1 MDKEILTLSLKKKMG
16 RNEYWYIYHSGD
28 RMCYSR
34 IDYMKI
40 GFMKWDKRINTEEY
54 HRWKDRKHK
63 YIVKANNV
71 IPR

>member
-1 MDKEILTLSLKKKMG
+1 MDRNNSNGYRDSNTFPEKKWAEMSTG
-16 RNEYWYIYHSGD
+16 YIYHSGD

-54 HRWKDRKHK
+54 HR
-63 YIVKANNV
+63 
-71 IPR
+71 

>member
-1 MDKEILTLSLKKKMG
+1 MDRNNSNGYRDSNTFPEKKKWAEMSTG
-16 RNEYWYIYHSGD
+16 YIYHSGD

-54 HRWKDRKHK
+54 HR
-63 YIVKANNV
+63 
-71 IPR
+71 

>member
-54 HRWKDRKHK
+54 HR
-63 YIVKANNV
+63 
-71 IPR
+71 